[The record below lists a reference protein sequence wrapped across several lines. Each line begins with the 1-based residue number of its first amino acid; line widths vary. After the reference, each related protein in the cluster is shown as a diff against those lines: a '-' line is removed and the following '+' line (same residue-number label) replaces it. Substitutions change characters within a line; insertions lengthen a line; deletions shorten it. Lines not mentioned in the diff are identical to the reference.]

1 MENNRVT
8 ELINDIYA
16 KEAELD
22 KLTALK
28 AETDG
33 KIKALKEELE
43 KAKNELLPLVP
54 IDSNI
59 PVYSETNANVLAV
72 RRYQKNIAYLDEPA
86 MVSWLKENGYDKF
99 IKTTEALDKNPLKKE
114 MKVNESLKS
123 ALEPYVYEKTSV
135 SVIVTNAASYKKM
148 LEHMEK

>member
-1 MENNRVT
+1 MATIT

-16 KEAELD
+16 KETELD

-59 PVYSETNANVLAV
+59 PVHSETNANILAV
-72 RRYQKNIAYLDEPA
+72 RRYQKNIAYSDEPA
-86 MVSWLKENGYDKF
+86 IISWLKENGYDKF

-114 MKVNESLKS
+114 MKANKFLKFG
-123 ALEPYVYEKTSV
+123 LEPYLCEKTSV
-135 SVIVTNAASYKKM
+135 SVIVTNEASYKKM